1 MQSFEKL
8 LLENRAWS
16 SEMLEE
22 DPAFF
27 QKQLKQQNPQF
38 LWIGCS
44 DSRVPAELV
53 VNATPGEIFVHR
65 NIANQII
72 TTDFNSLSVVQFA
85 VQVLGVKHIIVCGHY
100 GCGGVKAALER
111 PTPGLTLVN
120 SWLMHVKDIHRLHEE
135 AIELLKTPEARCN
148 RLVELNI
155 LEQIHK
161 LAHLPI
167 IQAAW
172 KSLHAPTLHGWV
184 YDMKDGRIHELLT
197 LTPDHAVETIYSYR
211 DLQTDV

>member
-1 MQSFEKL
+1 MQPFEKL
-8 LLENRAWS
+8 LLENHAWS

-135 AIELLKTPEARCN
+135 AIELLQTRKRAATGWLSSTSSN
-148 RLVELNI
+148 RFTSCRIFRSFRRPGKVCMR
-155 LEQIHK
+155 
-161 LAHLPI
+161 LPC
-167 IQAAW
+167 
-172 KSLHAPTLHGWV
+172 
-184 YDMKDGRIHELLT
+184 MDGFMT
-197 LTPDHAVETIYSYR
+197 
-211 DLQTDV
+211 